1 MAKIVLHTEDLTVG
15 YRNKKEVKELI
26 KDINVSLKSGELV
39 CLLGQNGVGKSSLL
53 RTLLDLQPALSGNVF
68 LLDKE
73 LTEYS
78 SLDVAKRVSL
88 VLTDPIQTGNLTVT
102 ELVAL
107 GRSPYTAWTGQL
119 STEDREKVQWAID
132 STRINYIEKKRLYEL
147 SDGQLQKALIA
158 RAIAQEGELIILD
171 EPTAH
176 LDMNNRVEIMQLLK
190 ELTKT
195 TGKAILVATHELQLT
210 LQLADQLWLTN
221 FNQPLIS
228 GTPEDLALS
237 GKLEETYYHEGF
249 EFDIKT
255 GRVALAVKGET
266 PVVLTGEGD
275 WHYWTTNMLQRIGF
289 FISENAELKIS
300 QTTEGFWQAEYPEG
314 IKEFESIQELAAWL
328 RSQKETPMRVHG
340 G

>member
-1 MAKIVLHTEDLTVG
+1 MAKIVLHTGDLTVG

-53 RTLLDLQPALSGNVF
+53 RTLLYLQPALSGKVF

-107 GRSPYTAWTGQL
+107 GRSPYTTWTGQL

-132 STRINYIEKKRLYEL
+132 STRINYIENKRLYEL

-176 LDMNNRVEIMQLLK
+176 LDMNNRVEIMRLLK

-255 GRVALAVKGET
+255 GRAALAAKGET
-266 PVVLTGEGD
+266 PVVLTGEDD
-275 WHYWTTNMLQRIGF
+275 WLYWTTNMLQRIGF

-300 QTTEGFWQAEYPEG
+300 QTTDGFWQAENPEG
-314 IKEFESIQELAAWL
+314 IKKFQSIQDLVAWL
-328 RSQKETPMRVHG
+328 RG
-340 G
+340 

>member
-1 MAKIVLHTEDLTVG
+1 MTKIVLHTENLTVG
-15 YRNKKEVKELI
+15 YPAKKEDKTLI
-26 KDINVSLKSGELV
+26 KDINISLKAGELV

-53 RTLLDLQPALSGNVF
+53 RTLLNLQPSLSGKVF
-68 LLDKE
+68 LLDRE
-73 LTEYS
+73 LSSYS
-78 SLDVAKRVSL
+78 SLDVAKQVSL

-119 STEDREKVQWAID
+119 SSKDWEKVRWAID
-132 STRINYIEKKRLYEL
+132 STKINYFQDKRLYEL

-176 LDMNNRVEIMQLLK
+176 LDMNNRVEIMRLLK
-190 ELTKT
+190 ELTQT

-228 GTPEDLALS
+228 GAPEDLALS

-255 GRVALAVKGET
+255 GRAELPTKGQV
-266 PVVLTGEGD
+266 PIQLTGKGD
-275 WHYWTTNMLQRIGF
+275 WYYWTANALRRSGF
-289 FISENAELKIS
+289 YLEEKAEVKIS
-300 QTTEGFWQAEYPEG
+300 QTKDNSWEV
-314 IKEFESIQELAAWL
+314 ESSTDTKMVKTIDELVTL
-328 RSQKETPMRVHG
+328 VRG
-340 G
+340 

>member
-1 MAKIVLHTEDLTVG
+1 MAKIVLHTENLTVG
-15 YRNKKEVKELI
+15 YRTKKETKELI
-26 KDINVSLKSGELV
+26 KGINISLKSGELV

-53 RTLLDLQPALSGNVF
+53 RTLLNLQPALTGKVF

-73 LTEYS
+73 LSKYS

-119 STEDREKVQWAID
+119 SSKDWDKVQWAID
-132 STRINYIEKKRLYEL
+132 STRINYFESKRLYEL

-176 LDMNNRVEIMQLLK
+176 LDMNNRVEIMRMLK
-190 ELTKT
+190 ELTQT

-210 LQLADQLWLTN
+210 LQLADQLWLAN
-221 FNQPLIS
+221 FNQPLVS
-228 GTPEDLALS
+228 GAPEDLALS

-255 GRVALAVKGET
+255 GRAALPTKGQQ
-266 PVVLTGEGD
+266 PIQLMGDGD
-275 WHYWTTNMLQRIGF
+275 WYYWTANALRRNGF
-289 FISENAELKIS
+289 YIDDSSALKIS
-300 QTTEGFWQAEYPEG
+300 QTEEGFWMAKHLNG
-314 IKEFESIQELAAWL
+314 TSTFETIQDLITWIRL
-328 RSQKETPMRVHG
+328 
-340 G
+340 